1 MPTYPSVAVYKKNY
15 TKKQK
20 KPLNLLAKYS
30 VWLHNCFKKAI
41 VQKKYFDSY

>member
-30 VWLHNCFKKAI
+30 VWLHNGFFEAI